1 MLNAIV
7 STKEIS
13 TVIEF
18 PIDLYELYRQLN
30 QNGVTQGPHR
40 INIVDDEYADVRVK
54 LYSDSEFGK
63 HIISLMSEKDTLEDL
78 HIEDYIDQHE
88 NIDDLATWQRIMEM
102 LKNDLGRKKK
112 DG

>member
-30 QNGVTQGPHR
+30 QNGVTQGPMYQR
-40 INIVDDEYADVRVK
+40 FLCWMQFARGMRV
-54 LYSDSEFGK
+54 
-63 HIISLMSEKDTLEDL
+63 
-78 HIEDYIDQHE
+78 
-88 NIDDLATWQRIMEM
+88 
-102 LKNDLGRKKK
+102 
-112 DG
+112 